1 MITNL
6 KRLRE
11 LIQRLAVSVAELMVS
26 MPFLRLRSGQ
36 TSDEHKQPGNKEEAS
51 DSLTHALSEVEG
63 DVTLKLAPSRS
74 PERSEGVSEG
84 TALVPMTPKDDELEG
99 KRGTDEAIVDIPGEL
114 AILPL
119 RGVVVYPLTALPLT
133 VGRPRSVRLIDD
145 AVLGRRLIGLVAA
158 KDPEVE
164 DPGPDD
170 VYMVGTA
177 ALVHRL
183 RKAPDGTV
191 VLLVQGLERIKI
203 RHFTQTEPYLRAKV
217 EIAPDS
223 VEDSLEVEAL
233 MRNIIEL
240 FRRLVALVPHI
251 PDELVMLALNV
262 DEPRQLVYAIA
273 TYMRM
278 DLTDAQE
285 VLEIDEIKEK
295 LRKLML
301 TLSRELEV
309 LELGKKIQTEAQT
322 EMTKVQREYFLREQL
337 KAIKKELGEEDEQT
351 METEE
356 LRQKIEAA
364 GMPEEAEKEAKRE
377 LDRLSKLPNAAAEYS
392 VIRTYLD
399 WLVTLPWSKSTEDN
413 LDIARARQ
421 VLDED
426 HYDLQ
431 DIKERILEYL
441 AVRKL
446 RLERKEEEEEPSD
459 YIRME
464 REGVILCF
472 VGPPGTGKTSLGQSI
487 ARALGR
493 KFVRQS
499 LGGVRD
505 EAEIRGHRRTYIGAL
520 PGRIIQA
527 LRRVESR
534 NPVFML
540 DEIDKVGQDWRGDP
554 SSALLEVLDPEQ
566 NRDFRDHYLDVP
578 FDLSQVMFITTGN
591 ILDTIPPALRDR
603 MEILKLSGYTEE
615 EKIKIAQQYLIPRQI
630 RENSLL
636 PEEIEFSSG
645 AIRKII
651 RDYTREAGV
660 RNLERELG
668 SICRKVA
675 TKVAEASGAEEQRSG
690 GAAKRGGCEK
700 TLISEEKVSE
710 YLGRPKYFFEAAER
724 TEIPGVATG
733 VSWTPTGGDI
743 VFVEATKMPGKKGFT
758 LTGQLGDIM
767 KESAQAALSYV
778 RSKAKE
784 LGIAENFFEEND
796 IHIHVP
802 TGAVPKDGPSAGVT
816 MATALVS
823 LLLNKPVRSDVSMTG
838 EITLRGQVLPVG
850 GIKEKVLA
858 AHRVGL
864 KTLILPK
871 RNEPDLDDV
880 PEDVRKEVKFI
891 LADQVDQVIAAALA
905 DSQEKP
911 GTSQGEER
919 SANAHQTEG

>member
-1 MITNL
+1 
-6 KRLRE
+6 
-11 LIQRLAVSVAELMVS
+11 
-26 MPFLRLRSGQ
+26 MPS
-36 TSDEHKQPGNKEEAS
+36 SEKQKLPESEEKGS
-51 DSLTHALSEVEG
+51 DSPT
-63 DVTLKLAPSRS
+63 DFTPQ
-74 PERSEGVSEG
+74 
-84 TALVPMTPKDDELEG
+84 TTLVPSTKEDAVLES
-99 KRGTDEAIVDIPGEL
+99 KRITDEGLVDIPSEL

-119 RGVVVYPLTALPLT
+119 RNVVIYPLTALPLT
-133 VGRPRSVRLIDD
+133 VGQPRSIRLIDD
-145 AVLGRRLIGLVAA
+145 AVLGRRMIGLVAV
-158 KDPEVE
+158 KDPEKE
-164 DPGPDD
+164 EPGPED
-170 VYMVGTA
+170 VYTVGTA

-191 VLLVQGLERIKI
+191 ILLVQGLERIKI
-203 RHFTQTEPYLRAKV
+203 REFTQAEPYLKARV
-217 EIAPDS
+217 EVAPDF
-223 VEDSLEVEAL
+223 VEETVEVEAL
-233 MRNIIEL
+233 MRNIVEL
-240 FRRLVALVPHI
+240 FRHLVSLVPHI
-251 PDELVMLALNV
+251 PDELIMLALNV
-262 DEPRQLVYAIA
+262 DDPRQLAYAIS

-278 DLTDAQE
+278 DLEDAQE
-285 VLEIDEIKEK
+285 ILEIDEVTEK
-295 LRKLML
+295 LRKLTIIL
-301 TLSRELEV
+301 NRELEV

-351 METEE
+351 MEIEE
-356 LRQKIEAA
+356 IRQKIEEA

-377 LDRLSKLPNAAAEYS
+377 LDRLSKLPTAAAEYS

-399 WLVTLPWSKSTEDN
+399 WLVNLPWSKSTEDN
-413 LDIARARQ
+413 LDIARARR

-426 HYDLQ
+426 HYDLD
-431 DIKERILEYL
+431 DIKERIMEYL

-446 RLERKEEEEEPSD
+446 RLDRKNEEEEEEPAD
-459 YIRME
+459 YIRRE

-472 VGPPGTGKTSLGQSI
+472 IGPPGTGKTSLGRSI

-527 LRRVESR
+527 LRRVESK

-591 ILDTIPPALRDR
+591 VLDTIPPPLRDR
-603 MEILKLSGYTEE
+603 MEILRLSGYTEE

-630 RENSLL
+630 RENSLH
-636 PEEIEFSSG
+636 PEEIEFDKG
-645 AIRKII
+645 AIRKVI

-675 TKVAEASGAEEQRSG
+675 TKVAEALSPEAPSEPAEGQEVV
-690 GAAKRGGCEK
+690 KM
-700 TLISEEKVSE
+700 LITEEKVAE
-710 YLGRPKYFFEAAER
+710 FLGKPKYFFEAAER
-724 TEIPGVATG
+724 TEIPGVATALA
-733 VSWTPTGGDI
+733 WTPTGGDI
-743 VFVEATKMPGKKGFT
+743 LFIEATRMPGKKGFT
-758 LTGQLGDIM
+758 LTGQLGDVM

-778 RSKAKE
+778 RSKAEE
-784 LGIAENFFEEND
+784 LGIDGDFFEKSD

-802 TGAVPKDGPSAGVT
+802 AGAMPKDGPSAGVT
-816 MATALVS
+816 IATALAS
-823 LLLNKPVRSDVSMTG
+823 LLLDKPVRADVGMTG

-850 GIKEKVLA
+850 GIKEKILA

-864 KTLILPK
+864 RTVILPQ
-871 RNEPDLDDV
+871 RNELDLDDV
-880 PEDVRKEVKFI
+880 PDEVKEEMKFI
-891 LADQVDQVIAAALA
+891 LADKVDQVFAAALA
-905 DSQEKP
+905 EQSP
-911 GTSQGEER
+911 VTSDQ
-919 SANAHQTEG
+919 

>member
-1 MITNL
+1 
-6 KRLRE
+6 
-11 LIQRLAVSVAELMVS
+11 
-26 MPFLRLRSGQ
+26 MPSSEKQNSPKSGEQ
-36 TSDEHKQPGNKEEAS
+36 GS
-51 DSLTHALSEVEG
+51 DSLTDAVP
-63 DVTLKLAPSRS
+63 K
-74 PERSEGVSEG
+74 
-84 TALVPMTPKDDELEG
+84 TALVPSTQEDGVLESKRIMDEGL
-99 KRGTDEAIVDIPGEL
+99 VDIPGEL

-119 RGVVVYPLTALPLT
+119 RSVVVYPLTALPLT
-133 VGRPRSVRLIDD
+133 VGRPRSIRLIDD
-145 AVLGRRLIGLVAA
+145 AVLGKRMIGLVAA
-158 KDPEVE
+158 KDPEQD

-191 VLLVQGLERIKI
+191 ILLVQGLERIKI
-203 RHFTQTEPYLRAKV
+203 REFTQSEPYLKAEV
-217 EIAPDS
+217 EVAPDF
-223 VEDSLEVEAL
+223 VEETVEVEAL
-233 MRNIIEL
+233 MRNIVEL

-251 PDELVMLALNV
+251 PDELIMLALNV
-262 DEPRQLVYAIA
+262 DDPRQLAYAIA

-278 DLTDAQE
+278 DLDDAQDI
-285 VLEIDEIKEK
+285 LEIDEVTEK
-295 LRKLML
+295 LRKLTTIL
-301 TLSRELEV
+301 NRELEV

-351 METEE
+351 MEAEE
-356 LRQKIEAA
+356 LRQKIEEA

-377 LDRLSKLPNAAAEYS
+377 LDRLSKLPTAAAEYS

-399 WLVTLPWSKSTEDN
+399 WLVNLPWSKSTEDN

-426 HYDLQ
+426 HYDLD

-446 RLERKEEEEEPSD
+446 RLERKNEEEEEELVD

-472 VGPPGTGKTSLGQSI
+472 IGPPGTGKTSLGRSI

-520 PGRIIQA
+520 PGRIVQA

-603 MEILKLSGYTEE
+603 MEILRLSGYTEE

-630 RENSLL
+630 KENSLL
-636 PEEIEFSSG
+636 PEEIEFNEG
-645 AIRKII
+645 AIRKVI

-675 TKVAEASGAEEQRSG
+675 TKVAEASESANERVGEG
-690 GAAKRGGCEK
+690 
-700 TLISEEKVSE
+700 TLITEGKVVE
-710 YLGRPKYFFEAAER
+710 FLGKPKYFFEAAER
-724 TEIPGVATG
+724 TEMPGVATA
-733 VSWTPTGGDI
+733 VAWTPTGGDI
-743 VFVEATKMPGKKGFT
+743 LFIEATRMPGKKGFA
-758 LTGQLGDIM
+758 LTGQLGDVM

-778 RSKAKE
+778 RSKAGE
-784 LGIAENFFEEND
+784 LGIDEDFFEVSD
-796 IHIHVP
+796 IHLHVP
-802 TGAVPKDGPSAGVT
+802 AGAMPKDGPSAGVT
-816 MATALVS
+816 MATALAS
-823 LLLNKPVRSDVSMTG
+823 LLVDRPVRADVGMTG

-864 KTLILPK
+864 KTVILPK

-880 PEDVRKEVKFI
+880 PEDVRKEMQFI
-891 LADQVDQVIAAALA
+891 LADQVDQVFAAALA
-905 DSQEKP
+905 GRREP
-911 GTSQGEER
+911 ETS
-919 SANAHQTEG
+919 

>member
-1 MITNL
+1 
-6 KRLRE
+6 
-11 LIQRLAVSVAELMVS
+11 
-26 MPFLRLRSGQ
+26 MPS
-36 TSDEHKQPGNKEEAS
+36 SEKYKQPENGEKES
-51 DSLTHALSEVEG
+51 DSLT
-63 DVTLKLAPSRS
+63 DVAQK
-74 PERSEGVSEG
+74 
-84 TALVPMTPKDDELEG
+84 TALVPSIQEDRELES
-99 KRGTDEAIVDIPGEL
+99 KRMMEEGLADIPGEL

-133 VGRPRSVRLIDD
+133 VGRPRSIHLIDD
-145 AVLGRRLIGLVAA
+145 AVLGKRMIGLVAA
-158 KDPEVE
+158 KDLEQD
-164 DPGPDD
+164 DPGPDN
-170 VYMVGTA
+170 VYKVGTA

-203 RHFTQTEPYLRAKV
+203 REFTQSEPYLKAEV
-217 EIAPDS
+217 EVSPDF
-223 VEDSLEVEAL
+223 VEQTVEVEAL
-233 MRNIIEL
+233 MRNIVEL

-251 PDELVMLALNV
+251 PDELIMLALNV
-262 DEPRQLVYAIA
+262 DDPRQLVYAIA

-278 DLTDAQE
+278 DLTDAQDI
-285 VLEIDEIKEK
+285 LEIDEVKEK
-295 LRKLML
+295 LRKLTF
-301 TLSRELEV
+301 TLNRELEV

-351 METEE
+351 VEIEE

-377 LDRLSKLPNAAAEYS
+377 LDRLSNLPTAAAEYS

-399 WLVTLPWSKSTEDN
+399 WLVSLPWSKSTEDN

-426 HYDLQ
+426 HYDLG

-446 RLERKEEEEEPSD
+446 RLERKEEEEEVPAD

-472 VGPPGTGKTSLGQSI
+472 IGPPGTGKTSLGRSI

-527 LRRVESR
+527 LRRVESK
-534 NPVFML
+534 NPIFML

-636 PEEIEFSSG
+636 PEEIEFSAG
-645 AIRKII
+645 TIRKII

-675 TKVAEASGAEEQRSG
+675 TKVAEGQEG
-690 GAAKRGGCEK
+690 TK
-700 TLISEEKVSE
+700 TLITEGKVSE
-710 YLGRPKYFFEAAER
+710 LLGKPKYFFEAAER

-733 VSWTPTGGDI
+733 VAWTPTGGDI

-758 LTGQLGDIM
+758 LTGQLGDVM

-784 LGIAENFFEEND
+784 LGIKEDFFEEND

-816 MATALVS
+816 MATALAS
-823 LLLNKPVRSDVSMTG
+823 LLLDKSVRSDVGMTG

-864 KTLILPK
+864 KTVILPK

-891 LADQVDQVIAAALA
+891 LADQVDQVFSAALA
-905 DSQEKP
+905 EN
-911 GTSQGEER
+911 GEEVGTFKDEEGG
-919 SANAHQTEG
+919 SNAHKTEG